1 VGADPEADGADA
13 DPADLDQRGL
23 IRLGAVAAGCGVMIG
38 VVGGVF
44 RRLLREADGTRVS
57 IIHTARA
64 WPLAGWIVPL
74 ALVAVCAA
82 FARWLVRFVPLAAGS
97 GVQDVE
103 QRWRADTLSPPWTVL
118 PAKFVGGL
126 VAIGSGLALGRE
138 GPTVHMGAV
147 IAGVTARGLRLHRED
162 ERVLQSALGG
172 AGLAVAFNAPLGG
185 SLFVFEEVTKSFRLR
200 LSLTTLIGCASA
212 VAVSRAILGDHPDFD
227 VAAIA
232 TPPGRLIVF
241 YVGFGLV
248 TGALGAIYSRLV
260 LGGLDLFAR
269 FPRVPPEA
277 RAAVVGAVVG
287 LALWF
292 EPVLV
297 GGGDQLAQRVLG
309 GCVVLTSLVGYLIFR
324 FAIGPLS
331 YSAGTPGGLFAPL
344 LVVGAIW
351 GALAHTVVHPVIP
364 PLGTQPSALAIVG
377 MATFFAAVVR
387 APFTGIALIV
397 EMTATTTLLVPM
409 LAACFAAVLT
419 TSLLHSEPIYDA
431 LRARIPT
438 ANH

>member
-1 VGADPEADGADA
+1 VP
-13 DPADLDQRGL
+13 
-23 IRLGAVAAGCGVMIG
+23 
-38 VVGGVF
+38 VV
-44 RRLLREADGTRVS
+44 
-57 IIHTARA
+57 
-64 WPLAGWIVPL
+64 
-74 ALVAVCAA
+74 LVATCAA

-103 QRWRADTLSPPWTVL
+103 ARWRADTLSPPWTVL

-147 IAGVTARGLRLHRED
+147 IATVTSRRLRLHRDD
-162 ERVLQSALGG
+162 ERVLQAALGG

-200 LSLTTLIGCASA
+200 LTLTTLTGCATA

-232 TPPGRLIVF
+232 TPPGWLIVF
-241 YVGFGLV
+241 YVGFGLL

-260 LGGLDLFAR
+260 LSGLDQFAR

-277 RAAVVGAVVG
+277 RAAVVGAAIG

-292 EPVLV
+292 EPLLV

-309 GCVVLTSLVGYLIFR
+309 GGIVLTTLIGYLVFR

-344 LVVGAIW
+344 LVVGAVW
-351 GALAHTVVHPVIP
+351 GAVVHTVAHPLIP
-364 PLGTQPSALAIVG
+364 ALGDQSSALAIVG

-409 LAACFAAVLT
+409 LAACFAAILAT
-419 TSLLHSEPIYDA
+419 TLLHSEPIYDS
-431 LRARIPT
+431 LRGRIP
-438 ANH
+438 AGRQ